1 MVFINNRMKS
11 DIKEAIDKA
20 GIKDKNIVEKLL
32 RIHGQ
37 NIPDSNLSGALN
49 LLVDKYQ
56 LNEMHF
62 GGASDLQGTEDS
74 SRGTPHDVLKLKQ
87 NSKKSL
93 RNFIL
98 RKARQARVGRS
109 KSRAQHARDRFDGR
123 IAALDDILRYLK
135 RR

>member
-1 MVFINNRMKS
+1 MKS

-20 GIKDKNIVEKLL
+20 GIKDEKVIDRLL

-37 NIPDSNLSGALN
+37 DVPDSTLSGALG
-49 LLVDKYQ
+49 LLAEKYQ
-56 LNEMHF
+56 LNELHL
-62 GGASDLQGTEDS
+62 APDLRGIEDS
-74 SRGTPHDVLKLKQ
+74 SRVIGTPRDVSKPKQ
-87 NSKKSL
+87 DSKKSL
-93 RNFIL
+93 RNFVL

-135 RR
+135 KR